1 LPSFSDELAGTRR
14 RGHNDVPASPIE
26 LLAQAV
32 IADVAHAAKFKTFT
46 VPIGAE
52 AVSQDSNEIF
62 IIFSFFI

>member
-1 LPSFSDELAGTRR
+1 
-14 RGHNDVPASPIE
+14 VPASPIE

-62 IIFSFFI
+62 ISFSFFI